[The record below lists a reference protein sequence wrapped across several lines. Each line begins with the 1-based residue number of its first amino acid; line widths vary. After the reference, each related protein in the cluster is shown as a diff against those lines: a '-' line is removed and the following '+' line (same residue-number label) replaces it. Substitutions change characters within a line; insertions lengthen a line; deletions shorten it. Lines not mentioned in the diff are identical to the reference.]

1 MAICVEQMCGLSSRD
16 AGTAMARAFAAQGA
30 QCAVIPVGLSG
41 GGAAAAIADIL
52 DAPLDAL
59 VVTDDGTA
67 ELAVAGRRGMLLVNP
82 RTDQELFEA
91 GSALVGDA
99 VAAALQSY
107 PQIHDLII
115 DVGACTWHDGGAGFL
130 GALGAG
136 ADVALDSGVSALG
149 GLGVVDLRPALGLV
163 GDRNLV
169 LVGTN
174 DEVDSP
180 LTGLRGITS
189 RLGTRDDL
197 SLERQLGLDTALQHL
212 VDACRRAGGR
222 ASGISRGGAAHGGL
236 GFAVLT
242 LGGRVQR
249 GLEVCSELTGL
260 PDTLRR
266 ADLIVTGCDELD
278 FGRWDRTVVLE
289 VAGMVHAETPV
300 VAVARENHITAR
312 EVRSQLIEAA
322 HSLRVEPARSP
333 GEAERLRVMDD
344 ITRAASSVAASWFP
358 TAPGPSRRP

>member
-1 MAICVEQMCGLSSRD
+1 MCGVSSRD
-16 AGTAMARAFAAQGA
+16 AGTALARAFVAQGA
-30 QCAVIPVGLSG
+30 RCAVIPVGLSG

-67 ELAVAGRRGMLLVNP
+67 ELAVAGRRGMLLVSP
-82 RTDQELFEA
+82 RARQGLFEA
-91 GSALVGDA
+91 SSALVGHA

-107 PQIHDLII
+107 PQIHDLVI

-130 GALGAG
+130 GALGAS
-136 ADVALDSGVSALG
+136 ADVALDSGVSALT
-149 GLGVVDLRPALGLV
+149 GLGVVDLQPALDLV
-163 GDRNLV
+163 ADRNVV
-169 LVGTN
+169 LVGSS
-174 DEVDSP
+174 DDVESP

-189 RLGTRDDL
+189 RLGTRDEL

-212 VDACRRAGGR
+212 ADACRRAGGG

-236 GFAVLT
+236 GFAALS

-249 GLEVCSELTGL
+249 GLDVCSELTGL

-266 ADLIVTGCDELD
+266 ADLIITGCDELD

-289 VAGMVHAETPV
+289 VSGMVQAETPV

-322 HSLRVEPARSP
+322 HSLRVEPARSAS
-333 GEAERLRVMDD
+333 EAERLRVMDD
-344 ITRAASSVAASWFP
+344 ITRAARSVAVSWFP
-358 TAPGPSRRP
+358 TVSGPSERP

>member
-1 MAICVEQMCGLSSRD
+1 MCGVSSRD
-16 AGTAMARAFAAQGA
+16 AGTALARAFVAQGA
-30 QCAVIPVGLSG
+30 RCAVIPVGLSG

-67 ELAVAGRRGMLLVNP
+67 ELAVAGRRGMLLVSP
-82 RTDQELFEA
+82 RARQGLFEA
-91 GSALVGDA
+91 SSALVGHD

-107 PQIHDLII
+107 PQIHDLVI

-130 GALGAG
+130 GALGAS
-136 ADVALDSGVSALG
+136 ADVALDSGVSALT
-149 GLGVVDLRPALGLV
+149 GLGVVDLQPALDLV
-163 GDRNLV
+163 ADRNLV
-169 LVGTN
+169 LVGSS
-174 DEVDSP
+174 DDVESP

-189 RLGTRDDL
+189 RLGTRDEL

-212 VDACRRAGGR
+212 ADACRRAGGG

-236 GFAVLT
+236 GFAALS

-249 GLEVCSELTGL
+249 GLDVCSELTGL

-266 ADLIVTGCDELD
+266 ADLIITGCDELD

-289 VAGMVHAETPV
+289 VSGMVQAETPV

-322 HSLRVEPARSP
+322 HSLRVEPARSAS
-333 GEAERLRVMDD
+333 EAERLRVMDD
-344 ITRAASSVAASWFP
+344 ITRAARSVAVSWFP
-358 TAPGPSRRP
+358 TVSGPSERP